1 MKKKKYD
8 KKTFQALNL
17 DYNLYGDKTFYAG
30 KGCNKCNGT
39 GYKGRTGLYEI
50 MEVDD
55 DLRDLISKGVNTADL
70 TRKAVDNG
78 MNTLRVQALKK
89 AEKGIITLEE
99 VMRVT
104 MG

>member
-1 MKKKKYD
+1 MDFDKYSQ
-8 KKTFQALNL
+8 KT
-17 DYNLYGDKTFYAG
+17 YYAG
-30 KGCNKCNGT
+30 RGCPKCNGT

-55 DLRDLISKGVNTADL
+55 DLRDLISKGVNTAEL
-70 TRKAVDNG
+70 TARAVENG
-78 MNTLRVQALKK
+78 MNTLRIQALKK
-89 AEKGIITLEE
+89 AEKGEITLEE